1 MSNTTSQGVPI
12 KSSSSKNKGSA
23 DMQTAPTNNKPFT
36 PGLTGHPTLK
46 ISNTI
51 EKLKPPGPDS
61 NYLEW
66 SWILNMHFGTTGVEH
81 IINPANPNPKQ
92 SPTCG

>member
-1 MSNTTSQGVPI
+1 MSKQPPPPI
-12 KSSSSKNKGSA
+12 PTGSTSKNKGLA
-23 DMQTAPTNNKPFT
+23 VNTPAPTNQKPFS
-36 PGLTGHPTLK
+36 PSLTGHPALK
-46 ISNTI
+46 LSNTI
-51 EKLKPPGPDS
+51 EKLNLLGPDS